1 MDAEHHPDYPPK
13 TPPPP
18 KRPVQP
24 PRPTPQPKTSAVA
37 VRGRQRMSMVNRRA
51 ANWTLDAAPWAA
63 GKAQTNV
70 VEQLHTWGY
79 RSVDGMAADV
89 TKLLV
94 GTAAADGGRRVSLH
108 LADQNH
114 QALIV
119 VLSHRPGLAVT
130 DESVLPEIAALGA
143 SSCGADTAEDGRRLW
158 AVLDL

>member
-1 MDAEHHPDYPPK
+1 MDAERHPDYPPK

-24 PRPTPQPKTSAVA
+24 PRPTPDTKTAPVA
-37 VRGRQRMSMVNRRA
+37 VRARERMSMVNRRA
-51 ANWTLDAAPWAA
+51 ANWGLESAPWAA
-63 GKAQTNV
+63 GKARTHV
-70 VEQLHTWGY
+70 IEQLHTWGY
-79 RSVDGMAADV
+79 RQADAMAGDV

-94 GTAAADGGRRVSLH
+94 GQAVDDGGRRVSLH
-108 LADQNH
+108 LADQDR

-119 VLSHRPGLAVT
+119 VLSHRAGLEVT
-130 DESVLPEIAALGA
+130 DEGVLPEVAALGA